1 MRKKL
6 RNKNLLVK
14 TIVISSILTTI
25 LLFIF
30 FFKFIKKTGLVF
42 PNPLTA
48 EGQKIVQLKDKLSES
63 KLEILSGP
71 NLIDDSNDIEVIIS
85 PGIKIIFSSENSISQ
100 QIITLQLILNKSKID
115 NQQNNN
121 YPKIID
127 LRTSKPYVT
136 F

>member
-1 MRKKL
+1 MRKRI
-6 RNKNLLVK
+6 RNKNLLSII
-14 TIVISSILTTI
+14 IVVFTLSVLILV
-25 LLFIF
+25 LF
-30 FFKFIKKTGLVF
+30 FFKVIKKTGLVF
-42 PNPLTA
+42 PNPLTP
-48 EGQKIVQLKDKLSES
+48 EGQKIVQLKDRLSEN

-71 NLIDDSNDIEVIIS
+71 SLIDNSNDIEVYIA
-85 PGIKIIFSSENSISQ
+85 PGIKTIFSSENNISQ

-115 NQQNNN
+115 NQQNDS